1 MSSLCVRGDL
11 SEHHTRTSVALTE
24 EVSDLYISSV
34 TLKKE
39 LRDHHGELNDPYSVE
54 LSDHHTESS
63 MTLTV

>member
-1 MSSLCVRGDL
+1 M
-11 SEHHTRTSVALTE
+11 TFTS
-24 EVSDLYISSV
+24 SSV